1 MIYFAELFMTGGQHA
16 AFNGAM
22 LQVLARAFPREK
34 ISLFA
39 AQSHYE
45 ELIAKESDLTGVLY
59 HPVHIISNKSGN
71 PGRWLLKFFNELIQI
86 IRVLI
91 RGRKKSI
98 HLIYFSFLSPLGQWL
113 VSKYARYMAYKGQKI
128 LITLHGLDIL
138 HPAGSQKRVD
148 RIYAKLLK
156 KAFACAAKNK
166 RYIVLEERVADYLVK
181 NRHLQPAEIVQ
192 IAHPYQFQ
200 ASISPRIDKPV
211 IFAHLGI
218 ARLAKNSHLFF
229 DLASRF
235 ATEISRGDIVFQ
247 VVGPVLPELKPYLNP
262 WVQYVNHEVFLS
274 QVDYQ
279 RHCERAHYAVFF
291 YDESNYALTS
301 SGAVMDAIAYRLPI
315 LALTGPVFDSLQS
328 ITPAFPGKL
337 YPDVELM
344 YQGICEI
351 IKNHGAI
358 HRHFDVAF
366 VDLQLHYS
374 IEHVAEQLMK
384 QVPIR

>member
-39 AQSHYE
+39 AQNHYK
-45 ELIAKESDLTGVLY
+45 ELIAKESDLSEILY
-59 HPVHIISNKSGN
+59 HPVHVISNKSGD
-71 PGRWLLKFFNELIQI
+71 PGRWLLKFLNEFIQI

-98 HLIYFSFLSPLGQWL
+98 HLIYFAFLSPLGQWL
-113 VSKYARYMAYKGQKI
+113 VSKYARYMAYKGQQI

-166 RYIVLEERVADYLVK
+166 RYIVLEERVADYLVEK
-181 NRHLQPAEIVQ
+181 KYLTSDEVVRIS
-192 IAHPYQFQ
+192 HPYRF
-200 ASISPRIDKPV
+200 DKPV
-211 IFAHLGI
+211 LMRADKPITFAHLGV

-235 ATEISRGDIVFQ
+235 AAQIESGDLLFQ
-247 VVGPVLPELKPYLNP
+247 VIGPVLPELKPHLNP
-262 WVQYVNHEVFLS
+262 WVQYINHEVFLS
-274 QVDYQ
+274 QADYQ

-291 YDESNYALTS
+291 YDETNYALTS

-315 LALTGPVFDSLQS
+315 LALNSPVFDSLQS
-328 ITPAFPGKL
+328 ITSSFPGKL

-351 IKNHGAI
+351 IKNHRAI
-358 HRHFDVAF
+358 HRHFDAAF